1 MTCVHERERNR
12 TPTARRRSAAAVRGR
27 TARSPSNLCFS
38 PEYPRSLTVHS
49 SSLLICFL
57 ISTLFPFISY
67 PYVPVPSPSRSRSL
81 VDTMAADNAARAR
94 DLPSP
99 VGDPPDSKWTH
110 DDDTASN
117 LAPPLEIC
125 SRASFTIFGRAA
137 RATPRSG
144 CTANLGGP
152 PVEGVRVPTPPSLPS
167 PHPSFAVRSPPCPS
181 RPPPSSR
188 RFHR

>member
-1 MTCVHERERNR
+1 MRPR
-12 TPTARRRSAAAVRGR
+12 ARAKPNVDGAARSAAAVRGR
-27 TARSPSNLCFS
+27 TAFPIQFCFS
-38 PEYPRSLTVHS
+38 PEYPRLSPSIRLS
-49 SSLLICFL
+49 YYLLFDFD
-57 ISTLFPFISY
+57 TFPFISS
-67 PYVPVPSPSRSRSL
+67 PYVPLPSPSRSRSL
-81 VDTMAADNAARAR
+81 AETRAADNAASAR

-99 VGDPPDSKWTH
+99 VGDPPDSKWTN

-152 PVEGVRVPTPPSLPS
+152 PVEGVRVPTPPSPPS